1 MRMPQPIYE
10 AEDTQAPLQ
19 VTAAQSCDSCSR
31 KSSEPIGIYISSYP
45 HILCSSPPFTPTHLH
60 ASASSPRP
68 AYTRPTLSAALL
80 HVIQSPPPTSYNA
93 CVPTAHRW
101 RSTTQLSWKA
111 CLYVDRA
118 LEYAY
123 LLVCKCV
130 CMCVE
135 RGLAAWTDGSGGE
148 VVGEVG
154 KAEIRFSGRLAGAK
168 WGCCGRRGSLG
179 TREIRGRQARGSR
192 ARLWEV
198 VLAVRLESYILRL

>member
-1 MRMPQPIYE
+1 
-10 AEDTQAPLQ
+10 
-19 VTAAQSCDSCSR
+19 
-31 KSSEPIGIYISSYP
+31 
-45 HILCSSPPFTPTHLH
+45 
-60 ASASSPRP
+60 
-68 AYTRPTLSAALL
+68 
-80 HVIQSPPPTSYNA
+80 
-93 CVPTAHRW
+93 
-101 RSTTQLSWKA
+101 
-111 CLYVDRA
+111 
-118 LEYAY
+118 
-123 LLVCKCV
+123 
-130 CMCVE
+130 MCVE